1 MNRIVIIGNGFD
13 LAHGLPSRY
22 EDFLLSLINKSV
34 LDLKNLKLT
43 SEIYQNLFI
52 LNRNPHKNELE
63 VDKFDS
69 IEEIKNNS
77 FIIKSPNYSFTY
89 NHYKTETIN
98 WTSKDLFSLQFNS
111 KLFHDLFENK
121 NWTDVEKTY
130 FDLLLQI
137 LKKHKEEISTSND
150 LKKLNSDFEE
160 IKRLFIEYIKIV
172 TLKKRKF
179 STNLSYSFN
188 KCLFKENIYD
198 YIHPIGRA
206 DQLLKQF
213 KNQESEK
220 IIIVNFN
227 YTDIIETYVNSSY
240 SSNNL
245 EIINIHGKI
254 DKPESVIFG
263 YGDEMTGYY
272 KQLEN
277 LDDENVLK
285 HFKSHYYHANNS
297 YAKLLYEV
305 ENHEFD
311 VMVFGHSLGLSDRL
325 LLNTIFENS
334 NCIAIHLFH
343 SGSENHFKKRIA
355 LSRHFDNKK
364 EFRKKLVEKL
374 EYLKIE
380 RTK

>member
-1 MNRIVIIGNGFD
+1 MNRIVIVGNGFD

-22 EDFLLSLINKSV
+22 EDFLMYLINKAV
-34 LDLKNLKLT
+34 LDLNNFKLT
-43 SEIYQNLFI
+43 SESYQNLFI
-52 LNRNPHKNELE
+52 LFRNPNNNNELISE
-63 VDKFDS
+63 FDS
-69 IEEIKNNS
+69 IEELISNTR
-77 FIIKSPNYSFTY
+77 IIKSPNYSFINSQFRY
-89 NHYKTETIN
+89 PIN
-98 WTSKDLFSLQFNS
+98 WTISQLFAIQFNS
-111 KLFHDLFENK
+111 KLFYDLFENK
-121 NWTDVEKTY
+121 NWTDVEKSY

-137 LKKHKEEISTSND
+137 FINQKNQTTNSVD
-150 LKKLNSDFEE
+150 LLKLNSDFEE
-160 IKRLFIEYIKIV
+160 IKQLFIKYIEIV
-172 TLKKRKF
+172 TLKNRKV
-179 STNLSYSFN
+179 SNNLNHSFN

-198 YIHPIGRA
+198 YIFPIGRA
-206 DQLLKQF
+206 DQILKQF

-227 YTDIIETYVNSSY
+227 YTDIIQTYVNSSY

-245 EIINIHGKI
+245 EVINIHGKI

-263 YGDEMTGYY
+263 YGDEMTEYY

-285 HFKSHYYHANNS
+285 HFKSHHYHANNS

-364 EFRKKLVEKL
+364 EFRKKLVEEL

-380 RTK
+380 RAK

>member
-1 MNRIVIIGNGFD
+1 MNRIIIIGNGFD
-13 LAHGLPSRY
+13 IEHGIPSRY
-22 EDFLLSLINKSV
+22 EDFFLFLFNKAIDQ
-34 LDLKNLKLT
+34 LNKD
-43 SEIYQNLFI
+43 EIEANIFQNLFSLI
-52 LNRNPHKNELE
+52 KNPLNKEFLSE
-63 VDKFDS
+63 FDS
-69 IEEIKNNS
+69 IKEIKLNTL
-77 FIIKSPNYSFTY
+77 IKKSPNYSFLNSY
-89 NHYKTETIN
+89 LRYPIN
-98 WTSKDLFSLQFNS
+98 WTSSQLFTIQFNS
-111 KLFHDLFENK
+111 KFFHDLFSKEY
-121 NWTDVEKTY
+121 WTDVEKTY

-137 LKKHKEEISTSND
+137 FKIRNDQTSTTD
-150 LKKLNSDFEE
+150 ELKKLNSDFEE

-172 TLKKRKF
+172 SLKNKNF
-179 STNLSYSFN
+179 SNNLNHSFN
-188 KCLFKENIYD
+188 KCLFKENIYEF
-198 YIHPIGRA
+198 IHPIGRA
-206 DQLLKQF
+206 EQILNQF
-213 KNQESEK
+213 ENQELEK

-245 EIINIHGKI
+245 EVINIHGKI

-263 YGDEMTGYY
+263 YGDEMTEYY

-285 HFKSHYYHANNS
+285 HFKSHYYHSNNS

-334 NCIAIHLFH
+334 KCIAIHLFH

-364 EFRKKLVEKL
+364 EFRKKLVEEL
-374 EYLKIE
+374 DYLKIE